1 MLAALPAP
9 RDARGMWLSLS
20 RNQRI
25 TLGMVAITA
34 VVVLIAFITMS
45 RPSDY
50 QVAFSNMK
58 DEDAAAIVAKL
69 KEAKIPYEL
78 AERGTIKVPSAQV
91 QEVKLMI
98 AAAGVV
104 KAGGGTGFEI
114 FSQPH
119 FGLTEFAEKINYQRA
134 LEGELSRS
142 IGRIDAVDAAR
153 VHVTL
158 PEQSLFVSQKKDP
171 TAAAVVQ
178 LKAGRKLDEAQV
190 QGIVQLITGSVEG
203 LKADNVTVMD
213 SSGAVL
219 SQRGADTDP
228 TRKQNT
234 HAEIQRTLEQR
245 LTDEVKTMLT
255 PLVGPDKAVVRVSAD
270 LDWDQYEANAETFSP
285 SQKAPQV
292 RSRREITESAAQGTA
307 PAAGGVPGSERNL
320 PGYPSAGSAQ
330 GGTAQNEKRDV
341 TTNYELS
348 RTVEKTVRT
357 PGAVKRLNVAVA
369 LDSEVIADPA
379 QAEAISKLV
388 ATAAGLDTTRG
399 DLVTLT
405 SLPVS
410 PAGTAKPAEI
420 AEQARQRETMLSL
433 ARMVAMVL
441 GPLLVVGMIWLVLR
455 RSRPKPE
462 KLAIKDVTDGQSA
475 DGVAALG
482 AEAQLAALPKPETD
496 PEQVRIEKEL
506 VRIARSDPAMM
517 ATLIRTWMAEDKT
530 GSAK

>member
-25 TLGMVAITA
+25 TLGMIAITA
-34 VVVLIAFITMS
+34 VVVLIGFVTLS
-45 RPSDY
+45 RPSEY
-50 QVAFSNMK
+50 QVAFSNLK
-58 DEDAAAIVAKL
+58 DEDAAAIVTKL

-78 AERGTIKVPSAQV
+78 AERGTIKVPGAQV
-91 QEVKLMI
+91 QEVKLMV
-98 AAAGVV
+98 AASGAV
-104 KAGGGTGFEI
+104 KAGGGAGFEI
-114 FSQPH
+114 FAQPH

-142 IGRIDAVDAAR
+142 IGRIDAVEAAR

-158 PEQSLFVSQKKDP
+158 PEQSLFVSQKKEP
-171 TAAAVVQ
+171 TAATVVQ
-178 LKAGRKLDEAQV
+178 LKSGRKLDEAQV

-203 LKADNVTVMD
+203 LKPESVTVMD
-213 SSGAVL
+213 ASGNVL
-219 SQRGADTDP
+219 SQTGDAKDP
-228 TRKQNT
+228 TSKQNNR
-234 HAEIQRTLEQR
+234 AEIQRTLEQR
-245 LTDEVKTMLT
+245 LTDEVKMMLM

-270 LDWDQYEANAETFSP
+270 LDWDQYESNAETFSP

-292 RSRREITESAAQGTA
+292 RSRREISESAAQGTA
-307 PAAGGVPGSERNL
+307 SAGGVPGSQSNV
-320 PGYPSAGSAQ
+320 PGYPAAGANQ
-330 GGTAQNEKRDV
+330 PGTAQNEKRDV

-379 QAEAISKLV
+379 QADAISKLV
-388 ATAAGLDTTRG
+388 ATAAGLDTNRG

-405 SLPVS
+405 SLPFS
-410 PAGTAKPAEI
+410 PTGAAKPAEV
-420 AEQARQRETMLSL
+420 AEQARQRELMLSV

-455 RSRPKPE
+455 RNRPKLE
-462 KLAIKDVTDGQSA
+462 RLEIKDVTDKSKEA
-475 DGVAALG
+475 KALTP
-482 AEAQLAALPKPETD
+482 EQLSALPSPTVD
-496 PEQVRIEKEL
+496 PEQARIEKEL
-506 VRIARSDPAMM
+506 VRIAKNDPAMM
-517 ATLIRTWMAEDKT
+517 AGLIRTWMAEDKL
-530 GSAK
+530 GSPR

>member
-9 RDARGMWLSLS
+9 RDARGMWHSLS
-20 RNQRI
+20 RNQRM
-25 TLGMVAITA
+25 TLGMIAITA
-34 VVVLIAFITMS
+34 VVVLVGFITLS
-45 RPSDY
+45 RPSEY
-50 QVAFSNMK
+50 QVAFSNLK
-58 DEDAAAIVAKL
+58 DEDAAAVVTKL

-78 AERGTIKVPSAQV
+78 GERGTVKVPAAQV
-91 QEVKLMI
+91 QEVKLMV

-104 KAGGGTGFEI
+104 KAGGGAGFEI
-114 FSQPH
+114 FAQPN

-134 LEGELSRS
+134 LEGELARS
-142 IGRIDAVDAAR
+142 IGRLDAVDAAR

-158 PEQSLFVSQKKDP
+158 PEQSLFVSQKKEP

-178 LKAGRKLDEAQV
+178 LKSGRKLDEAQV

-203 LKADNVTVMD
+203 LKADSVTVMD
-213 SSGAVL
+213 TTGNVL
-219 SQRGADTDP
+219 SQKGTETDP

-234 HAEIQRTLEQR
+234 QAEIQRTLEQR
-245 LTDEVKTMLT
+245 LADEVKAMLT
-255 PLVGPDKAVVRVSAD
+255 PLVGPDKAVVRVNAD

-292 RSRREITESAAQGTA
+292 RSRREISESGAQGTA
-307 PAAGGVPGSERNL
+307 AAGGVPGSQSNV
-320 PGYPSAGSAQ
+320 PGYPAAGAGQ
-330 GGTAQNEKRDV
+330 AGTAQNEKRDV

-379 QAEAISKLV
+379 QADAISKLV
-388 ATAAGLDTTRG
+388 ATAAGLDTNRG

-405 SLPVS
+405 SLPFS
-410 PAGTAKPAEI
+410 PAGTVKPAEI
-420 AEQARQRETMLSL
+420 AEAARQRETMLSL

-455 RSRPKPE
+455 RNRPKPE
-462 KLAIKDVTDGQSA
+462 KPEIKDVTEKPA
-475 DGVAALG
+475 DKA
-482 AEAQLAALPKPETD
+482 LAAEQLNALPTPESD
-496 PEQVRIEKEL
+496 PEQARIEKEL
-506 VRIARSDPAMM
+506 VRIAKNDPAMM
-517 ATLIRTWMAEDKT
+517 ANLIRTWMAEDKA
-530 GSAK
+530 GVAK

>member
-9 RDARGMWLSLS
+9 RDARGMWHSLS
-20 RNQRI
+20 RNQRM
-25 TLGMVAITA
+25 TLGMIAIT
-34 VVVLIAFITMS
+34 VIVVLVGFITMS
-45 RPSDY
+45 RPSEY
-50 QVAFSNMK
+50 QVAFSNLK
-58 DEDAAAIVAKL
+58 DEDAAAIVTKL

-78 AERGTIKVPSAQV
+78 GERGTIKVPQAQV
-91 QEVKLMI
+91 QEVKLMV

-104 KAGGGTGFEI
+104 KAGGGAGFEI
-114 FSQPH
+114 FAQPH

-134 LEGELSRS
+134 LEGELARS
-142 IGRIDAVDAAR
+142 IGRLDAVEAAR

-158 PEQSLFVSQKKDP
+158 PEQSLFVSQKKEP

-178 LKAGRKLDEAQV
+178 LKSGRRLDEAQV

-203 LKADNVTVMD
+203 LKADSVTVMD
-213 SSGAVL
+213 TTGNVL
-219 SQRGADTDP
+219 SQRGAETDP

-245 LTDEVKTMLT
+245 LADEVKTMLM

-292 RSRREITESAAQGTA
+292 RSRREISESGAQGTA
-307 PAAGGVPGSERNL
+307 ASGGVPGSQSNV
-320 PGYPSAGSAQ
+320 PGYPAAGAGQ
-330 GGTAQNEKRDV
+330 AGTSQNEKRDV

-379 QAEAISKLV
+379 QADAISKLV
-388 ATAAGLDTTRG
+388 ATAAGLDTNRG

-405 SLPVS
+405 SLPFS
-410 PAGTAKPAEI
+410 PAGTVKPAEV

-455 RSRPKPE
+455 RNRPKAE
-462 KLAIKDVTDGQSA
+462 KLEIMDVTEKP
-475 DGVAALG
+475 
-482 AEAQLAALPKPETD
+482 AEAKALVAEQLGALPKPETD
-496 PEQVRIEKEL
+496 PEQLRIEKEL
-506 VRIARSDPAMM
+506 VRIAKNDPAMM
-517 ATLIRTWMAEDKT
+517 ATLIRTWMAEDT
-530 GSAK
+530 VGGAR